1 MCNLTN
7 SRWTLNAMQM
17 APSGVCKKKRRRR
30 MKSKSERVLTTTDL
44 HNLRVDVREGKQVRD
59 EERLLRVLEDVQ
71 GEDKSSSVMLTVDNS
86 GQLEMI
92 CIQTTAMKKSMV
104 VLIVDSTNRCNNR
117 RMPLSSI
124 MVMDGNS
131 KGQIA
136 HALLWNERQT
146 LWSFLNTFTTENQ
159 TVSQS
164 KIFLVDKD
172 VNEMAVLKSLWPDA
186 NIFLSYIYGMSS
198 VLLR

>member
-1 MCNLTN
+1 
-7 SRWTLNAMQM
+7 MQM

-30 MKSKSERVLTTTDL
+30 MKSKSERVLTTTYL
-44 HNLRVDVREGKQVRD
+44 HNLRVDVREGKQVTD